1 MQVSTCAK
9 ARVHQPFALQGPE
22 GLEIRFIPIMLKEG
36 TVIPGKAQQLEISL
50 DTADILRL
58 RAVAI

>member
-1 MQVSTCAK
+1 MQVSTRAE
-9 ARVHQPFALQGPE
+9 ARIHQTFTLQSAE
-22 GLEIRFIPIMLKEG
+22 RLEINLIPIMLKEG